1 MTTGHMS
8 ITLQV
13 DADPNYNNYISDLYC
28 TNMISSLSITRTT
41 KKHDVP
47 FILPINSQ
55 SNLSRSTRPQSE
67 KNAQQL

>member
-1 MTTGHMS
+1 
-8 ITLQV
+8 
-13 DADPNYNNYISDLYC
+13 
-28 TNMISSLSITRTT
+28 MISSLSITRTT

-67 KNAQQL
+67 KNAQQFQSFVNVNSSNAPVSQRLRK